1 MWNLN
6 TKFIRYGEQIGGYK
20 GQGLGVGGMGKFFF
34 FFSLNIKNYSN
45 KKNIKKQ

>member
-6 TKFIRYGEQIGGYK
+6 TKFIRYGEQIGGYR
-20 GQGLGVGGMGKFFF
+20 GGDWGLEEWAEFFF

-45 KKNIKKQ
+45 KKNIKQ